1 MASGSEVRQ
10 RVAAVR
16 RFNRFY
22 TRQIGVL
29 NEGLLDSSF
38 SLTEVR
44 VLFELSQRRRAT
56 ATELLAALA
65 LDGGYL
71 SRMLRRFARAGLVT
85 RAPSREDRRRT
96 LLALTAKG
104 REVFAALDERSN
116 AEVRAMLDRLAP
128 ARQARVLA
136 GMRAI
141 ESLLEPRE
149 APVVALRGPVP
160 GDMGWI
166 THRHGVLYAEEYG
179 WDWTFEALVG
189 EIVSRFVTGLDAA
202 RERCWIAD
210 VDGEVA
216 GSIFCVRQSATVA
229 RLRLL
234 YVEPWAR
241 GLGIGGRLVREC
253 TAFARS
259 AGYRRMTLWTNDV
272 LHSARKIY
280 VAEGFRLVKEERHHS
295 FGKDL
300 VGQNWELALRAPN
313 VR

>member
-1 MASGSEVRQ
+1 MAGRGQVRQ
-10 RVAAVR
+10 RVAAIR

-22 TRQIGVL
+22 TRHIGVL
-29 NEGLLDSSF
+29 NEGLLDSAF

-44 VLFELSQRRRAT
+44 VLFELSSRRRAT
-56 ATELLAALA
+56 ASELLGALA

-85 RAPSREDRRRT
+85 RAPARDDRRRT
-96 LLALTAKG
+96 KLALTPRG

-116 AEVRAMLDRLAP
+116 AEVRALLDRLAP
-128 ARQARVLA
+128 PQQHRLLA
-136 GMRAI
+136 GMHAI
-141 ESLLEPRE
+141 ESLL
-149 APVVALRGPVP
+149 APPDEKPAASLRAPMP

-189 EIVSRFVTGLDAA
+189 GIVSEFVTGLDAV

-210 VDGEVA
+210 VDGDVA
-216 GSIFCVRQSATVA
+216 GSIFCVRQSARVA
-229 RLRLL
+229 KLRLL

-241 GLGIGGRLVREC
+241 GHGIGARLVREC
-253 TAFARS
+253 IAFARD
-259 AGYRRMTLWTNDV
+259 AGYRTMTLWTNDV
-272 LHSARKIY
+272 LHAARKIY

-300 VGQNWELALRAPN
+300 VGQNWELALR
-313 VR
+313 